1 MTVSTLEEA
10 IAWEQGFA
18 AANAEAGAKGLD
30 EARATNARFMADR
43 AGELPS
49 DLTVEAVD
57 AGGVPAEWI
66 GRGAGTGPV
75 IFFLHSG
82 GMVVGSSADSYE
94 WLGRITAATDGR
106 ALGVDFR
113 LAPENPWPAQLEDS
127 LAAYDWMLGQ
137 GVDPASVVVM
147 GESGGGAL
155 AAATLIALRDGAG
168 PLPRAAVLTSP
179 LLDFALTG
187 DSLDANEPTDPFVKR
202 PALEMMM
209 GALLQGQ
216 DAAAASPLNADLAG
230 LPPVLVQVGTA
241 EAIFDDGRRFAAAVE
256 AAGGEVEFEAWE
268 DMIHLWHGF
277 PDLPQAQEATAKITE
292 FIGRTAGA

>member
-10 IAWEQGFA
+10 IAWEQRFA

-30 EARATNARFMADR
+30 EARATNASFMANR
-43 AGELPS
+43 AGELPA
-49 DLTVEAVD
+49 DLTVDGVD
-57 AGGVPAEWI
+57 AGGVPAQWI
-66 GRGAGTGPV
+66 RRGAGTGQV

-82 GMVVGSSADSYE
+82 GMVVGASADSYE
-94 WLGRITAATDGR
+94 WLGRICAATGAR

-127 LAAYDWMLGQ
+127 LAAYEWMIGQ
-137 GVDPASVVVM
+137 GVDPAEVVVM

-155 AAATLIALRDGAG
+155 AAGTLIALRDGVG

-187 DSLDANEPTDPFVKR
+187 DSLDANEPSDPFVKR
-202 PALEMMM
+202 SALEMMI

-216 DAAAASPLNADLAG
+216 DPAAASPLNADLTG
-230 LPPVLVQVGTA
+230 LPQLLIQVGTA
-241 EAIFDDGRRFAAAVE
+241 EAIFDDGRRFAELVE
-256 AAGGEVEFEAWE
+256 AAGGQVEFEAWE

-277 PDLPQAQEATAKITE
+277 PDLPEAQQATAKISE